1 MIWAII
7 GLVATS
13 IWLYN
18 FIDEKVKKKG
28 FGSMDIWKLFG
39 ITICLVINGIGLGM
53 HIAKEVIDSKPTA
66 MDVYQGRTTL
76 EYVVKDG
83 IMVDSVVV
91 FKKEIQN
98 N

>member
-1 MIWAII
+1 
-7 GLVATS
+7 
-13 IWLYN
+13 
-18 FIDEKVKKKG
+18 
-28 FGSMDIWKLFG
+28 
-39 ITICLVINGIGLGM
+39 
-53 HIAKEVIDSKPTA
+53 

-83 IMVDSVVV
+83 MVDSLVM